1 MFKSVSTSF
10 IVRGLLAMGV
20 GVVALAWPGVTV
32 LALVI
37 MFALYAFVAAG
48 VEAAAAF
55 SADQTAGT
63 RALLILGGLVSVA
76 FGVVLFA
83 HPAMGVVS
91 LALVFGLFNLIS
103 GSSLLIQGIEI
114 RSFNSSLRS
123 LTAPAKELATT

>member
-55 SADQTAGT
+55 S
-63 RALLILGGLVSVA
+63 S
-76 FGVVLFA
+76 
-83 HPAMGVVS
+83 
-91 LALVFGLFNLIS
+91 
-103 GSSLLIQGIEI
+103 
-114 RSFNSSLRS
+114 NS
-123 LTAPAKELATT
+123 TMH